1 MKHDGISILLTVFL
15 ITAAAPADVDVEN
28 ERAENFT
35 LSAYARIRFS
45 EFGGALVMP
54 DRSFGI
60 ESAGLTADFDI
71 TDNTEGQLQLEIRPD
86 DIFLKDC
93 YILWEPL
100 DLIGLKVGRFKKPFC
115 LNTLTSTWDLQA
127 IDHSIT
133 HRELSDLLYSDRD
146 IGSVLI
152 LNPESD
158 FLPVCTFG
166 VFNGSPDAQN
176 QDNEIQYA
184 GRAEFELP
192 WDIILGADL
201 TSLRFG
207 EENLE
212 TPDGYICSAR
222 QKAMGGDLQFETE
235 LGREFSLLLRGEF
248 IRGDNW
254 SAADVIAGDDPP
266 EFQTWWFTGGVS
278 WKTDKPSLESIS
290 ASFSIASWKPDRTD
304 DIREDEYVFTVNVDT
319 GTPLSVK
326 AAMVNH
332 RPHNIIFE
340 EDRTDYI
347 LEVALDL

>member
-1 MKHDGISILLTVFL
+1 MKQTGIRILLIAFL
-15 ITAAAPADVDVEN
+15 IASGALADVDVEN

-45 EFGGALVMP
+45 QFGGALVMP

-86 DIFLKDC
+86 EIYLKDC
-93 YILWEPL
+93 YILWDPL
-100 DLIGLKVGRFKKPFC
+100 DLIGLQVGRFKKPFC
-115 LNTLTSTWDLQA
+115 LNTLTSTWNLQA

-133 HRELSDLLYSDRD
+133 HRELSNLLYSDRD

-152 LNPESD
+152 LDPESE

-166 VFNGSPDAQN
+166 IFNGSPDAMN
-176 QDNEIQYA
+176 QDNEIQYV

-192 WDIILGADL
+192 YDIIVGADL

-207 EENLE
+207 EEDE
-212 TPDGYICSAR
+212 FSVEGYTCSAR

-235 LGREFSLLLRGEF
+235 LGRDFSLLMRGEF
-248 IRGDNW
+248 VRGDNW
-254 SAADVIAGDDPP
+254 SAADVISGDDPP
-266 EFQTWWFTGGVS
+266 EFQTWWFTGGIT
-278 WKTDKPSLESIS
+278 WKTYKPSLTSIS
-290 ASFSIASWKPDRTD
+290 ASFSMASWKPDRSMD
-304 DIREDEYVFTVNVDT
+304 SREDELAFTVSIDT
-319 GTPLSVK
+319 GTPVTVR

>member
-1 MKHDGISILLTVFL
+1 MKHTGIRFLLMAIL
-15 ITAAAPADVDVEN
+15 IAAAAHADVDVEN
-28 ERAENFT
+28 ESAENFT

-45 EFGGALVMP
+45 EFGGALTMP
-54 DRSFGI
+54 DKSFGI
-60 ESAGLTADFDI
+60 QSAGLTADFDI

-93 YILWEPL
+93 YILWEPFNFL
-100 DLIGLKVGRFKKPFC
+100 EVQAGRFKKPFC
-115 LNTLTSTWDLQA
+115 LNTITSTWDLQA

-133 HRELSDLLYSDRD
+133 HRELSDLLYSGRD

-152 LNPESD
+152 LDPESEY
-158 FLPVCTFG
+158 LPTCTFG

-192 WDIILGADL
+192 WDIILGADF

-207 EENLE
+207 EEDE
-212 TPDGYICSAR
+212 FSIEGYICSAK
-222 QKAMGGDLQFETE
+222 QTAMGGDLQFETE
-235 LGREFSLLLRGEF
+235 LAKDFSLLLRGEF

-254 SAADVIAGDDPP
+254 LLADVIEGDDPP
-266 EFQTWWFTGGVS
+266 EFQTWWFAGGVT
-278 WKTDKPSLESIS
+278 WKTDKPALESIS
-290 ASFSIASWKPDRTD
+290 ASLSMGSWEPDRSVGS
-304 DIREDEYVFTVNVDT
+304 REDELTFTVSFDT
-319 GTPLSVK
+319 GSPVTIR

-340 EDRTDYI
+340 ENRTDYI
-347 LEVALDL
+347 LEAALDL